1 MRRRAAGQLSRRA
14 PSTSH
19 TRPVKASIHGPPS
32 GIFRPPRV
40 SSKSLGFDVTHGLL
54 SLATYLSSS
63 FPSHARGSFASVPSF
78 GSSFI
83 PPCYPP
89 TPPPHGTSPR
99 ATGLHPHLPPHRHRS
114 ASSDTLHPDRGRLLA
129 FSSFFLPFS
138 PRGDPSVPRALVR
151 PGACVG
157 MDAGAA
163 AKVRDTLNIAY
174 GPCFFTPVWRYI

>member
-1 MRRRAAGQLSRRA
+1 MT
-14 PSTSH
+14 TSGRLIEQTSALH
-19 TRPVKASIHGPPS
+19 FTYKTLKASIHGPSS
-32 GIFRPPRV
+32 GILRPPRV
-40 SSKSLGFDVTHGLL
+40 SSKSLGFDVKHGLL
-54 SLATYLSSS
+54 SLATHFFSS

-83 PPCYPP
+83 PPFYPP
-89 TPPPHGTSPR
+89 TPPPHGASPR
-99 ATGLHPHLPPHRHRS
+99 ATGLHPHPPPHRHRS
-114 ASSDTLHPDRGRLLA
+114 TSSDVLHPARGRLLA

-138 PRGDPSVPRALVR
+138 PRGDPPGPRALVR